1 MEKVLSYR
9 SLMELIKQQWELN
22 NRHPRIEIHRDVFVS
37 AFGDISF
44 TFINELL
51 HDLDERY
58 GAIRVT
64 EYAYSKKW
72 EDDKYMD
79 LSAEEIARLK
89 GTEAFGKN
97 IDAINHQ
104 TLTTYLVLEPAFHQV
119 MQSFN
124 NPWEESDSTEEEPV
138 ETLVLAKL
146 HLRGASLLLDFEG
159 EQTILGTFR
168 SRRSKGYE
176 ACRALLNAQGRMLRK
191 SGLIISSEIK
201 TNTTQLPKL
210 LHIPTPIAKI
220 FYSYTPTHCALS
232 PKLELSK
239 RDAAIVRGIVNR
251 KNIKNEKASPLK

>member
-1 MEKVLSYR
+1 MEKILSYR
-9 SLMELIKQQWELN
+9 SLMELIRQQWELN
-22 NRHPRIEIHRDVFVS
+22 HKQPSIEIHRDVFVS
-37 AFGDISF
+37 AFGEISF
-44 TFINELL
+44 TFINEFL

-79 LSAEEIARLK
+79 LSAEEIARAK

-97 IDAINHQ
+97 IDAINRQ
-104 TLTTYLVLEPAFHQV
+104 TLTTRLVIEPAFHQV
-119 MQSFN
+119 MKAFD
-124 NPWEESDSTEEEPV
+124 NPWEESADTGEQHTD
-138 ETLVLAKL
+138 TLVLAKL
-146 HLRGASLLLDFEG
+146 HLRGSSLLLDFEG
-159 EQTILGTFR
+159 KQTVLGTFN
-168 SRRSKGYE
+168 SKRSKGYE
-176 ACRALLNAQGRMLRK
+176 ACRALLRAQGRMLKK

-232 PKLELSK
+232 PKLELNK

-251 KNIKNEKASPLK
+251 KK